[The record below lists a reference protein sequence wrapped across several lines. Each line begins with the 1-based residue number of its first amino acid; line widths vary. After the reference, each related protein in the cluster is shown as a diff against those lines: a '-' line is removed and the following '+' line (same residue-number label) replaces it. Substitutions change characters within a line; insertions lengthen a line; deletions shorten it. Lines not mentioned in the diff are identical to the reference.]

1 MILKNIVTI
10 STLIIALVF
19 FGFSVNTSLEVKV
32 LLEKHSLLN
41 GKLVSHSSL
50 AERIKM
56 EKVSKSKVNGHLDD
70 HVSNVLNTLFNDNDN
85 DNDINVKLIN
95 MAHDYIYL
103 TIENSHIIK
112 FIDVFFALKQ
122 NENIEI
128 SYLDIRF
135 VEGGDYINCDIM
147 LRKNHSKVSGNV
159 I

>member
-70 HVSNVLNTLFNDNDN
+70 HVSNVLNTLFNDS
-85 DNDINVKLIN
+85 DINVKLIN
-95 MAHDYIYL
+95 MARDYIYL

>member
-1 MILKNIVTI
+1 MV
-10 STLIIALVF
+10 
-19 FGFSVNTSLEVKV
+19 
-32 LLEKHSLLN
+32 
-41 GKLVSHSSL
+41 
-50 AERIKM
+50 
-56 EKVSKSKVNGHLDD
+56 KVSKSKINGHLDD
-70 HVSNVLNTLFNDNDN
+70 HVSNVLNTLFN

-135 VEGGDYINCDIM
+135 VEGGDYINCYIM

>member
-1 MILKNIVTI
+1 M
-10 STLIIALVF
+10 
-19 FGFSVNTSLEVKV
+19 

-70 HVSNVLNTLFNDNDN
+70 HVSNVLNTLFNDNN
-85 DNDINVKLIN
+85 INVKLIN

>member
-10 STLIIALVF
+10 PTLIIALVF

-70 HVSNVLNTLFNDNDN
+70 HVSNVLNTLFNDND
-85 DNDINVKLIN
+85 INVKLIN

-103 TIENSHIIK
+103 TIENSQIIK

>member
-1 MILKNIVTI
+1 
-10 STLIIALVF
+10 
-19 FGFSVNTSLEVKV
+19 
-32 LLEKHSLLN
+32 
-41 GKLVSHSSL
+41 
-50 AERIKM
+50 M

-70 HVSNVLNTLFNDNDN
+70 HVSNVLNTLFNDNDNDN

>member
-1 MILKNIVTI
+1 MTI

-70 HVSNVLNTLFNDNDN
+70 HVSNVLNTLFNDND
-85 DNDINVKLIN
+85 INVKLIN

-103 TIENSHIIK
+103 TIENSQIIK

>member
-70 HVSNVLNTLFNDNDN
+70 HVSNVLNTLFNDND
-85 DNDINVKLIN
+85 INVKLIN

-122 NENIEI
+122 NELIEI

>member
-70 HVSNVLNTLFNDNDN
+70 HVSNVLNTLFNDNDI
-85 DNDINVKLIN
+85 DVKLIN

-147 LRKNHSKVSGNV
+147 LRKNHSKVS
-159 I
+159 

>member
-1 MILKNIVTI
+1 MILKIIVTI

-70 HVSNVLNTLFNDNDN
+70 HVSNVLNTLFNDND
-85 DNDINVKLIN
+85 INVKLIN

>member
-1 MILKNIVTI
+1 M
-10 STLIIALVF
+10 
-19 FGFSVNTSLEVKV
+19 

-70 HVSNVLNTLFNDNDN
+70 HVSNVLNTLFNDND
-85 DNDINVKLIN
+85 INVKLIN

-135 VEGGDYINCDIM
+135 FEGGDYINCDIM

>member
-56 EKVSKSKVNGHLDD
+56 VKVSKSKVNGHLDD
-70 HVSNVLNTLFNDNDN
+70 HVSNVLNTLFNDN

>member
-56 EKVSKSKVNGHLDD
+56 EKVSKSKVNDHLSDR
-70 HVSNVLNTLFNDNDN
+70 VSNILNTLFNDVV
-85 DNDINVKLIN
+85 INIKLTN
-95 MAHDYIYL
+95 MTQDYISF
-103 TIENSHIIK
+103 TIENSDIIK
-112 FIDVFFALKQ
+112 LIDIFFMLTQ
-122 NENIEI
+122 NKNIEI
-128 SYLDIRF
+128 SYLDVRF
-135 VEGGDYINCDIM
+135 VESGDYINCAII
-147 LRKNHSKVSGNV
+147 LRKNYSKVSANV

>member
-70 HVSNVLNTLFNDNDN
+70 HVSNVLNTLFNDND
-85 DNDINVKLIN
+85 INVKLIN

-103 TIENSHIIK
+103 TIENSQIIK

>member
-1 MILKNIVTI
+1 M
-10 STLIIALVF
+10 
-19 FGFSVNTSLEVKV
+19 

-85 DNDINVKLIN
+85 DINVKLIN

-122 NENIEI
+122 NELIEI

>member
-1 MILKNIVTI
+1 M
-10 STLIIALVF
+10 
-19 FGFSVNTSLEVKV
+19 

-56 EKVSKSKVNGHLDD
+56 EKLSKSKVNGHLDD
-70 HVSNVLNTLFNDNDN
+70 HVSNVLNTLFN

>member
-1 MILKNIVTI
+1 M
-10 STLIIALVF
+10 
-19 FGFSVNTSLEVKV
+19 

-56 EKVSKSKVNGHLDD
+56 VKVSKSKINGHLDD
-70 HVSNVLNTLFNDNDN
+70 HVSNVLNTLLN

>member
-1 MILKNIVTI
+1 MTI

-56 EKVSKSKVNGHLDD
+56 EKVSKSKVNDHLSDR
-70 HVSNVLNTLFNDNDN
+70 VSNILNTLFNDGV
-85 DNDINVKLIN
+85 INIKLTN
-95 MAHDYIYL
+95 MTQDYISF
-103 TIENSHIIK
+103 TIENSDIIK
-112 FIDVFFALKQ
+112 LIDIFFMLTQ
-122 NENIEI
+122 NKNIEI
-128 SYLDIRF
+128 SYLDVRF
-135 VEGGDYINCDIM
+135 VESGDYINCAII
-147 LRKNHSKVSGNV
+147 LRKNYSKVSANV

>member
-85 DNDINVKLIN
+85 DINVKLIN

-147 LRKNHSKVSGNV
+147 LRKNHSKASGNV

>member
-70 HVSNVLNTLFNDNDN
+70 HVSNVLNTLFNDND
-85 DNDINVKLIN
+85 INVKLIN
-95 MAHDYIYL
+95 MAHGYIYL

>member
-56 EKVSKSKVNGHLDD
+56 EKVSKSKVNDHLSDR
-70 HVSNVLNTLFNDNDN
+70 VSNISNTLFNDGV
-85 DNDINVKLIN
+85 INIKLTN
-95 MAHDYIYL
+95 MTQDYISF
-103 TIENSHIIK
+103 TIENSDIIK
-112 FIDVFFALKQ
+112 LIDIFFMLTQ
-122 NENIEI
+122 NKNIEI
-128 SYLDIRF
+128 SYLDVRF
-135 VEGGDYINCDIM
+135 VESGDYINCAII
-147 LRKNHSKVSGNV
+147 LRKNYSKVSANV

>member
-1 MILKNIVTI
+1 MTI

-56 EKVSKSKVNGHLDD
+56 VKVSKSKVNGHLDD
-70 HVSNVLNTLFNDNDN
+70 HVSNVLNTLFNDND
-85 DNDINVKLIN
+85 INVKLIN
-95 MAHDYIYL
+95 MARDYIYL

>member
-56 EKVSKSKVNGHLDD
+56 EKVSKSKVNDHLSDR
-70 HVSNVLNTLFNDNDN
+70 VSNILNTLFNDGV
-85 DNDINVKLIN
+85 INIKLTN
-95 MAHDYIYL
+95 MTQEYISF
-103 TIENSHIIK
+103 TIENSDIIK
-112 FIDVFFALKQ
+112 LIDIFFMLTQ
-122 NENIEI
+122 NKNIEI
-128 SYLDIRF
+128 SYLDVRF
-135 VEGGDYINCDIM
+135 VESGDYINCAII
-147 LRKNHSKVSGNV
+147 LRKNYSKVSANV

>member
-1 MILKNIVTI
+1 IVTI

-85 DNDINVKLIN
+85 DINVKLIN

>member
-1 MILKNIVTI
+1 M
-10 STLIIALVF
+10 
-19 FGFSVNTSLEVKV
+19 

-56 EKVSKSKVNGHLDD
+56 VKVSKSKINGHLDD
-70 HVSNVLNTLFNDNDN
+70 HVSNVLNTLFN

-147 LRKNHSKVSGNV
+147 LRKNHSKVSGDV